1 MIRRPP
7 RATRTDTLFPY
18 TTLFR
23 SYTVTA
29 GTVWDD
35 GGLIATYKDV
45 SRDPISA
52 DQRSYA
58 GNLTRPYTI
67 YPGSD
72 LRSGLLSGHQ
82 SFGDNVTLKL
92 DALRTERDELYY
104 GGYTSF
110 YYHFT
115 PKTTTTLVSP
125 SIEWWL
131 PNDWTLSAGVAW
143 GEDETVSKADMVT
156 FATGIST
163 TAVRFGYSKDRKS
176 TRLNSSH

>member
-92 DALRTERDELYY
+92 AALRPERDELSY
-104 GGYTSF
+104 GGYTGF
-110 YYHFT
+110 YLPFPTHT
-115 PKTTTTLVSP
+115 PPTPMSP
-125 SIEWWL
+125 PHHTI
-131 PNDWTLSAGVAW
+131 GR
-143 GEDETVSKADMVT
+143 KALE
-156 FATGIST
+156 A
-163 TAVRFGYSKDRKS
+163 
-176 TRLNSSH
+176 

>member
-1 MIRRPP
+1 MLRRPP
-7 RATRTDTLFPY
+7 RSTRTDTLFPY

-23 SYTVTA
+23 S
-29 GTVWDD
+29 
-35 GGLIATYKDV
+35 
-45 SRDPISA
+45 
-52 DQRSYA
+52 
-58 GNLTRPYTI
+58 YTI

-115 PKTTTTLVSP
+115 PKTTTNLVSP
-125 SIEWWL
+125 SIQWWM
-131 PNDWTLSAGVAW
+131 PNDWTLSAGGAG
-143 GEDETVSKADMVT
+143 GEDET
-156 FATGIST
+156 GIGR
-163 TAVRFGYSKDRKS
+163 AHG
-176 TRLNSSH
+176 

>member
-35 GGLIATYKDV
+35 GGLIATYTDV

-72 LRSGLLSGHQ
+72 LRSGLLSRHQ
-82 SFGDNVTLKL
+82 SFGDNVTPKLK
-92 DALRTERDELYY
+92 ALRTERADLYS
-104 GGYTSF
+104 GGSHHF
-110 YYHFT
+110 YNNLPTQH
-115 PKTTTTLVSP
+115 TTTLDQP
-125 SIEWWL
+125 DH
-131 PNDWTLSAGVAW
+131 P
-143 GEDETVSKADMVT
+143 
-156 FATGIST
+156 
-163 TAVRFGYSKDRKS
+163 
-176 TRLNSSH
+176 